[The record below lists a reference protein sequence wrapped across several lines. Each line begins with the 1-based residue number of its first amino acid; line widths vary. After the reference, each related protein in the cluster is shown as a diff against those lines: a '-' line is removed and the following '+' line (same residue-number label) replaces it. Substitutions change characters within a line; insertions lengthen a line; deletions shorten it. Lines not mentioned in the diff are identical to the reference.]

1 MNPPK
6 YTDTDYI
13 DFLIG
18 TQKSYSCLE
27 AEKVQPQVDV
37 PPAHDSITRLL
48 HREEPDTDKLWYESK
63 NQVKLESGI
72 LVIDD
77 STLDKP
83 YSQKIE
89 LVTKHWSGKHHQVVP
104 GINLVTLLW
113 TDGDRHIPCD
123 YRIYDKDNDGLTKN
137 DHFRAML
144 TEAKK
149 RGFAPECICFDSWYA
164 SLENLKAV
172 RDHSWRWLTRLASNR
187 LVNKDYS
194 GNRPVNTVPIES
206 TGTIVHL

>member
-1 MNPPK
+1 MKIVYNLSMNPPK
-6 YTDTDYI
+6 YTDTDSI
-13 DFLIG
+13 DFLVG
-18 TQKSYSCLE
+18 AQKSYSCLE
-27 AEKVQPQVDV
+27 AEKVQPQADN

-48 HREEPDTDKLWYESK
+48 HRDEPDSGKLWCESK
-63 NQVKLESGI
+63 HQVNLESGI

-89 LVTKHWSGKHHQVVP
+89 LVTKHGSGKHHRVVN

-123 YRIYDKDNDGLTKN
+123 YRIYDKAKDGLTKN
-137 DHFRAML
+137 DHFRARL
-144 TEAKK
+144 EEAKA
-149 RGFAPECICFDSWYA
+149 RGFVPECVCFDSWYA

-172 RDHSWRWLTRLASNR
+172 RDHDAQ
-187 LVNKDYS
+187 
-194 GNRPVNTVPIES
+194 S
-206 TGTIVHL
+206 TGQ

>member
-1 MNPPK
+1 MKIGYNLSMNPPK

-13 DFLIG
+13 DFLVAA
-18 TQKSYSCLE
+18 QKSSCLE
-27 AEKVQPQVDV
+27 SEKVQPQADN

-48 HREEPDTDKLWYESK
+48 HREEPDTGKPSR

-89 LVTKHWSGKHHQVVP
+89 LHWSGRVVN

-123 YRIYDKDNDGLTKN
+123 YRIYDKAKDGLTKN
-137 DHFRAML
+137 EHFRAML
-144 TEAKK
+144 EEAKT
-149 RGFAPECICFDSWYA
+149 RGFAPECVCFDSWYA
-164 SLENLKAV
+164 SLKNLKAV
-172 RDHSWRWLTRLASNR
+172 RGHGW
-187 LVNKDYS
+187 
-194 GNRPVNTVPIES
+194 
-206 TGTIVHL
+206 

>member
-6 YTDTDYI
+6 YTDIDYI

-27 AEKVQPQVDV
+27 AEKVQPQVDA

-77 STLDKP
+77 ST
-83 YSQKIE
+83 
-89 LVTKHWSGKHHQVVP
+89 W
-104 GINLVTLLW
+104 INP
-113 TDGDRHIPCD
+113 IP
-123 YRIYDKDNDGLTKN
+123 
-137 DHFRAML
+137 
-144 TEAKK
+144 KK
-149 RGFAPECICFDSWYA
+149 LNW
-164 SLENLKAV
+164 
-172 RDHSWRWLTRLASNR
+172 
-187 LVNKDYS
+187 
-194 GNRPVNTVPIES
+194 
-206 TGTIVHL
+206 

>member
-1 MNPPK
+1 M
-6 YTDTDYI
+6 
-13 DFLIG
+13 
-18 TQKSYSCLE
+18 
-27 AEKVQPQVDV
+27 
-37 PPAHDSITRLL
+37 
-48 HREEPDTDKLWYESK
+48 K

-89 LVTKHWSGKHHQVVP
+89 LVTKHWSGKHHRVVN

-123 YRIYDKDNDGLTKN
+123 YRIYDKAKDGLTKN

-144 TEAKK
+144 EEAKT
-149 RGFAPECICFDSWYA
+149 RGFVPECICFDSWYA
-164 SLENLKAV
+164 SLRACLNNRYQAIFGHFQEVLSCFYCCLLRTCGISIAFAIRSV
-172 RDHSWRWLTRLASNR
+172 DRTLQMYFSNR
-187 LVNKDYS
+187 LLSILHNVCLSK
-194 GNRPVNTVPIES
+194 
-206 TGTIVHL
+206 